1 VLNPSNVIDIKLV
14 FAVLNPSNAID
25 IKLVFAASPGSTLRY

>member
-1 VLNPSNVIDIKLV
+1 
-14 FAVLNPSNAID
+14 VLNPSNAID